1 MTTKLIT
8 IRQFAQQL
16 SKILRD
22 AQEKNIHF
30 VIMRHG
36 KPVANVTPFFFETEQ
51 DLIDDGIDVEA
62 LKSDIALAREQAK
75 RGEGYST
82 EEVLRMLDA

>member
-1 MTTKLIT
+1 MTTKMIS
-8 IRQFAQQL
+8 IRQFAQQM
-16 SKILRD
+16 SKLLRE

-30 VIMRHG
+30 VIMKHG

-62 LKSDIALAREQAK
+62 LKADVARSRAEYA
-75 RGEGYST
+75 RGEWHSN
-82 EEVLRMLDA
+82 EEVGRMLGL

>member
-8 IRQFAQQL
+8 IRQFAQQM
-16 SKILRD
+16 SKLLRE
-22 AQEKNIHF
+22 AQENNIHF

-36 KPVANVTPFFFETEQ
+36 KPVANVTPFFLETEQ